1 MVASSA
7 KTRRP
12 RPSAVAL
19 GPIFLAADTKA
30 SIAAAGEDAGAAGI
44 LAEAGSF
51 LSVMR
56 DHGSA
61 QHFVLS
67 GAACNSP
74 RRGRAGGS
82 VQGQARHAVA
92 SPLPGADRAPVD
104 ADVLQPV
111 AQGDEVAL

>member
-1 MVASSA
+1 MSWTARPPILSAASNISAWTLQARSQVGWRLIVASSA

-12 RPSAVAL
+12 RSSAVAL

-74 RRGRAGGS
+74 RPGRAGGS
-82 VQGQARHAVA
+82 
-92 SPLPGADRAPVD
+92 
-104 ADVLQPV
+104 
-111 AQGDEVAL
+111 